1 MSDFLNYTAGLHVLE
16 KMGSQER
23 VIDRQNE
30 DLKKKNDAIGEANHR
45 AGMAEAAEEFALK
58 EVQRL
63 KKERDFYKDMLAKPL
78 AEIAVQ
84 DGRFRETYE
93 KQQEMLATWISS
105 QRAFKE
111 LAMKYGQALGK
122 TQEQILE
129 DTKKAEEAIKNG
141 QSEFGNDLDSTTQH
155 ALGHTQ
161 RKQKETEDLKKR
173 IAQAA
178 KEVIAEK
185 AGKANHSA

>member
-23 VIDRQNE
+23 VIDRQNQ
-30 DLKKKNDAIGEANHR
+30 DLKKKNEAIGEANHR
-45 AGMAEAAEEFALK
+45 AGMAEAAEEFAQK

-78 AEIAVQ
+78 AEIAAQ

-93 KQQEMLATWISS
+93 KQQEMLAEWVAS

-111 LAMKYGQALGK
+111 LAMKFGQQLGK
-122 TQEQILE
+122 SREEIIADVKAAKEIILN
-129 DTKKAEEAIKNG
+129 D
-141 QSEFGNDLDSTTQH
+141 QSEFGNNLNQAEKL
-155 ALGHTQ
+155 ALQ
-161 RKQKETEDLKKR
+161 RKKARE
-173 IAQAA
+173 
-178 KEVIAEK
+178 EK
-185 AGKANHSA
+185 VTRSV